1 MVKVITYGTYDL
13 LHYGHIKLLERA
25 KALGDYLIV
34 GVTADDFDRTR
45 GKINVQ
51 QTLMERIEA
60 VRQTG
65 LADEI
70 IVEEYEGQK
79 IDDIKKYGIDV
90 FTVGSDWIGKF
101 DYLNEFCKVTY
112 LDRTQGISSSEIR
125 TQKNALRIGIVGESS
140 IIDKFVNE
148 SQYVNGISIIGIC
161 SENKQ
166 CSPKTS
172 ENISLLTDDYNLL
185 LDSVDAVY
193 VVSHPS
199 KHYSHVKKALEA
211 GKHVLCESPVAMS
224 TKESDELYRI
234 AKSKGIALVDAIK
247 TAYSTAYSRM
257 ILLAKSGKIGD
268 IVSVDSVCTS
278 LRNVDYN
285 DTESLE
291 KTWSSIT
298 AWGPTAL
305 LPIFQLLDVKYSDI
319 RFVSRIGNDKYAYD
333 EFTKITFEY
342 QNAVASIKVG
352 QGVKSE
358 GELIISGTKGYIY
371 VPAPWWKTDYFE
383 IRYENPSD
391 NKRYFFQLDGEG
403 IRNEIVSFLRVIEN
417 HGYSYVSEKLSR
429 SISLVMESY
438 LNRNNFVKLHK
449 ST

>member
-1 MVKVITYGTYDL
+1 
-13 LHYGHIKLLERA
+13 
-25 KALGDYLIV
+25 
-34 GVTADDFDRTR
+34 
-45 GKINVQ
+45 
-51 QTLMERIEA
+51 
-60 VRQTG
+60 
-65 LADEI
+65 
-70 IVEEYEGQK
+70 
-79 IDDIKKYGIDV
+79 
-90 FTVGSDWIGKF
+90 
-101 DYLNEFCKVTY
+101 
-112 LDRTQGISSSEIR
+112 
-125 TQKNALRIGIVGESS
+125 
-140 IIDKFVNE
+140 
-148 SQYVNGISIIGIC
+148 
-161 SENKQ
+161 
-166 CSPKTS
+166 
-172 ENISLLTDDYNLL
+172 
-185 LDSVDAVY
+185 
-193 VVSHPS
+193 
-199 KHYSHVKKALEA
+199 
-211 GKHVLCESPVAMS
+211 MS
-224 TKESDELYRI
+224 TKESDELYHI

-342 QNAVASIKVG
+342 PNAVASIKVG

-358 GELIISGTKGYIY
+358 GELIISGTNGYIY

-403 IRNEIVSFLRVIEN
+403 IRNEIVSFLRIIEN

-429 SISLVMESY
+429 SISFVMESY
-438 LNRNNFVKLHK
+438 LNRNNFVKLHQA
-449 ST
+449 T